1 MLNRGFGTSLFNMLT
16 KVRELF
22 QALEPGFRTSLVD
35 IISRETRNKVNI
47 IDNFGNNL
55 FKLVSKDENMKN

>member
-1 MLNRGFGTSLFNMLT
+1 MFITNMLNRGFETSLVNMLT

-35 IISRETRNKVNI
+35 IISRETRK
-47 IDNFGNNL
+47 
-55 FKLVSKDENMKN
+55 KSQYY